1 MRERTITPG
10 IYLLTAV
17 CGLIDATTFL
27 ALGNVFAEIMT
38 GNLMFLAFEI
48 GQGEGQTALPV
59 YAVPLV
65 TFSLGAIGGG
75 LLLRHPRLSGR
86 RRHPFAAVALLIA
99 LALILTLAWQPVAG
113 STSAMVVV
121 GVLAF
126 AMGVQNAAV
135 LFHMVPDVATN
146 VMTLTLVRL
155 LSSLSIIGGDNERWR
170 FRIAS
175 LATFFVAALV
185 GAALVRFG
193 PAAGLGAALAVYVVA
208 LPFLMLAR
216 SPSDPVPA

>member
-1 MRERTITPG
+1 MHERSITPG

-48 GQGEGQTALPV
+48 GQGEGQAALPV

-65 TFSLGAIGGG
+65 TFSLGAVGGG
-75 LLLRHPRLSGR
+75 YLLRNRRFPGR
-86 RRHPFAAVALLIA
+86 RRHPFAAVALLIGLA
-99 LALILTLAWQPVAG
+99 LALTLAWQPVAG

-126 AMGVQNAAV
+126 AMGIQNAAV
-135 LFHMVPDVATN
+135 LYHLIPDVATN

-170 FRIAS
+170 FRAAS
-175 LATFFVAALV
+175 LATFFVSALV

-193 PAAGLGAALAVYVVA
+193 PAAGLAAALVVYVIA
-208 LPFLMLAR
+208 LPFLMVAR

>member
-10 IYLLTAV
+10 IFLLTAV

-48 GQGEGQTALPV
+48 GQGEGRAALPT

-65 TFSLGAIGGG
+65 TFSVGAVGGG
-75 LLLRHPRLSGR
+75 YLLRSARFPGR
-86 RRHPFAAVALLIA
+86 RRHPFVAVAVLIA
-99 LALILTLAWQPVAG
+99 LALALTIAWQPVAG
-113 STSAMVVV
+113 SVSAMVVV

-126 AMGVQNAAV
+126 AMGIQNAAV
-135 LFHMVPDVATN
+135 LHHLIPDVATN

-155 LSSLSIIGGDNERWR
+155 LSNLSIIGGDNARWR
-170 FRIAS
+170 FRVTS
-175 LATFFVAALV
+175 LTTFFVAAAL
-185 GAALVRFG
+185 GAALVRLG
-193 PAAGLGAALAVYVVA
+193 PAAGLAAALAVYLIA

-216 SPSDPVPA
+216 SPSDPVSA

>member
-1 MRERTITPG
+1 MRQRSITPG
-10 IYLLTAV
+10 IYMLTAV

-48 GQGEGQTALPV
+48 GQGEGQTALPI

-65 TFSLGAIGGG
+65 TFSLGAVGGG
-75 LLLRHPRLSGR
+75 YLLRNARFSSR
-86 RRHPFAAVALLIA
+86 RRHSFVAVAALIA
-99 LALILTLAWQPVAG
+99 LALVLTLAWQPVAG

-126 AMGVQNAAV
+126 AMGIQNAAV
-135 LFHMVPDVATN
+135 LYHLVPDVATN

-170 FRIAS
+170 FRVAS

-185 GAALVRFG
+185 GAFLVRFG
-193 PAAGLGAALAVYVVA
+193 PAAGLGAAFVVYVIA
-208 LPFLMLAR
+208 LPFLLLAR
-216 SPSDPVPA
+216 SPRDPVPA

>member
-38 GNLMFLAFEI
+38 GNLMFLAFAV
-48 GQGEGQTALPV
+48 GQGQGVEALPV

-65 TFSLGAIGGG
+65 TFSLGALGGG
-75 LLLRHPRLSGR
+75 YLLRNHRFAGR
-86 RRHPFAAVALLIA
+86 RRQVFVAVAILLAIA
-99 LALILTLAWQPVAG
+99 LALTLAWQPRPD

-126 AMGVQNAAV
+126 AMGAQNAAV
-135 LFHMVPDVATN
+135 LYHAIPDVATN

-155 LSSLSIIGGDNERWR
+155 LSSLSIIGGDDERWR
-170 FRIAS
+170 FRVLS
-175 LATFFVAALV
+175 LATFVVAAVV

-193 PAAGLGAALAVYVVA
+193 PAAGLGAALAVYIVA

>member
-1 MRERTITPG
+1 MRQRSITPG

-48 GQGEGQTALPV
+48 GQGQGQAALPI

-65 TFSLGAIGGG
+65 TFSLGAVGGG
-75 LLLRHPRLSGR
+75 YLLRSPRFAGR
-86 RRHPFAAVALLIA
+86 RRHPFVAVAVLIA
-99 LALILTLAWQPVAG
+99 LALVLTLAWQPVGG

-126 AMGVQNAAV
+126 AMGIQNAAV
-135 LFHMVPDVATN
+135 LYHLIPDVATN

-155 LSSLSIIGGDNERWR
+155 LSSLSIVGGDNERWR
-170 FRIAS
+170 FRVAS
-175 LATFFVAALV
+175 LVTFFVAAVV

-193 PAAGLGAALAVYVVA
+193 PAAGLGAALIVYVVA

-216 SPSDPVPA
+216 SPSDPVAA